1 MVVGGA
7 TRKSHMLAAGYTED
21 ELVKSEKPILIS
33 NVFDWFSDLRTARKH
48 NGYSLM
54 AIEYSEMQAY
64 FSMRGI
70 SVEKWQIDVIRMLD
84 SISLDAHRESK

>member
-1 MVVGGA
+1 
-7 TRKSHMLAAGYTED
+7 MLAAGYKED
-21 ELVKSEKPILIS
+21 ELVESEFPLLLCDE
-33 NVFDWFSDLRTARKH
+33 FDWFCDLRTARKH

-84 SISLDAHRESK
+84 SLSLDAHRESK

>member
-1 MVVGGA
+1 
-7 TRKSHMLAAGYTED
+7 MLAAGYTED
-21 ELVKSEKPILIS
+21 ELIKSEFPFVLS
-33 NVFDWFSDLRTARKH
+33 DLFDWFCDLRTARKH

-84 SISLDAHRESK
+84 SLSLDAHRESK

>member
-1 MVVGGA
+1 
-7 TRKSHMLAAGYTED
+7 MLAAGYTED
-21 ELVKSEKPILIS
+21 ELVKTERPLLMADL
-33 NVFDWFSDLRTARKH
+33 FDWFCDLRTARKH

-84 SISLDAHRESK
+84 SLSLDAHRESK